1 VKCLEVRDA
10 LAEHVL
16 GVAGPRVGEVER
28 HLAWCAACRKEERD
42 LERAA
47 ATLAFALS
55 PAEPDP
61 SLEDRV
67 VETVRARAAPA
78 GATAQGGRRLRRTTA
93 VLLAAALAVAGLGW
107 GAVMAGRAARTQDQA
122 AQDAAR
128 SHDALRQLEKVISDA
143 VFADANTEAL
153 LGVLQP
159 APGLDAGG
167 SALAIWSPTVDDRV
181 LVIVSGLPDRASA
194 LPYRVRVTDGRGRR
208 VPIGKIR
215 ALDANGGASIGRLVP
230 RDLRGFTHVQVLDAG
245 GRVVLSGALEAQAP
259 IATPS
264 LPPSAV
270 APPAG

>member
-1 VKCLEVRDA
+1 MNCLEVRDA

-47 ATLAFALS
+47 SILAFALS

-67 VETVRARAAPA
+67 VAAVRAQAAPPG
-78 GATAQGGRRLRRTTA
+78 GAAQAGRRLRRTTA

-128 SHDALRQLEKVISDA
+128 SHDALVQLEKVISDA
-143 VFADANTEAL
+143 MFSDANTEAL
-153 LGVLQP
+153 LGVLHP

-167 SALAIWSPTVDDRV
+167 SALEIVSPSVDDRV
-181 LVIVSGLPDRASA
+181 LVIVSGLPGRASA
-194 LPYRVRVTDGRGRR
+194 LPYRVRLTDGRGHG
-208 VPIGKIR
+208 VPIGKIHT
-215 ALDANGGASIGRLVP
+215 LDADGGASIGRLVP
-230 RDLRGFTHVQVLDAG
+230 RDLRGFAHVQILDAH

-259 IATPS
+259 VATPS
-264 LPPSAV
+264 PPPGV
-270 APPAG
+270 AASPAG